1 LKLSVVIV
9 NYNVKFFLS
18 QCLHSLKLAIENL
31 RQPVEVFVVDNHSVD
46 GSCYLIKE
54 QFTWVKLIE
63 NKTNVGFSKA
73 NNQAIRQAT
82 GEYILLLN
90 PDTVLEQDTLSKVIS
105 FMDNHP
111 DAGGLGVRMIDGKGN
126 FLPESKR
133 GLPTPKV
140 AFFKITG
147 LSKLFPKSPFFNQYH
162 LGYLDEFSIHEVD
175 VLSGAFM
182 LLRKSVLDTIGLLD
196 ETFFMYGED
205 VDLSYRITLAG
216 YKNYYFPET
225 TIIHYKG
232 ESTKKGSINY
242 VRMFYSAMA
251 IFANKHFRSN
261 QSIIMSFFIQ
271 IAIWLR
277 AFLSLL
283 KRAIMLIA
291 TPLFDFIFFFGL
303 LYIITQIWEQIK
315 YGNDGVYPEKFIL
328 YVLPIYSLLLVF
340 ALYYSGL
347 YAQRPRWS
355 SLFKGLTLGSL
366 LLLSL
371 YALLS
376 EDLRYSRAIVILG
389 IIGSFTLFPA
399 IRWLLKQSRISLFY
413 IGKNIRKRAV
423 IIGSKDEYIRTSSL
437 LKNSLSYDTILWVC
451 PHNEKNSDMVGNL
464 NDLPEV
470 IRIHKIN
477 EIVFC
482 SKDIS
487 PKNIIE
493 QMAYF
498 ASLNLDFKIVGDAI
512 IGSKTVFSEEPT
524 FDIFINSISQPINK
538 RNKRLL
544 DITIGLFFLLFLPV
558 FIFFVKQK
566 AGFVKNIFAVIF
578 GFKTWVGY
586 AQPQS
591 DILPQIKKSVLP
603 ISFDANKAEEL
614 NFLYAKDY
622 KIIND
627 LIFIYKNLKFL
638 GSNK

>member
-1 LKLSVVIV
+1 MKLSVVIV

-18 QCLHSLKLAIENL
+18 QCLHSLKLAIDNL
-31 RQPVEVFVVDNHSVD
+31 GQPVEVFVVDNHSVD

-54 QFTWVKLIE
+54 QFPWVKLIE

-73 NNQAIRQAT
+73 NNQAISQAK

-90 PDTVLEQDTLSKVIS
+90 PDTVLEQDTLSKVIT
-105 FMDNHP
+105 FMDNRL

-182 LLRKSVLDTIGLLD
+182 LLRKSVLNSIGLLD

-205 VDLSYRITLAG
+205 VDLSFRIKQAG
-216 YKNYYFPET
+216 YKNYYFPGT

-283 KRAIMLIA
+283 KRVIILIA
-291 TPLFDFIFFFGL
+291 IPLFDFIFFFGL
-303 LYIITQIWEQIK
+303 LYAITQIWEQIK
-315 YGNDGVYPEKFIL
+315 YGNEGVYPEKFIL
-328 YVLPIYSLLLVF
+328 YVLPVYSLLLVF

-376 EDLRYSRAIVILG
+376 EDLRYSRAIVLLG
-389 IIGSFTLFPA
+389 IMGSFTLFPA
-399 IRWLLKQSRISLFY
+399 IRWLLKHSRIPLFY
-413 IGKNIRKRAV
+413 IGQNIRKRAV

-437 LKNSLSYDTILWVC
+437 LKNSLSYDTILWVS
-451 PHNEKNSDMVGNL
+451 PNNEKSSEIVGNL

-498 ASLNLDFKIVGDAI
+498 ASHNLDFKIVGDAI

-524 FDIFINSISQPINK
+524 FDIYINSISQPINK

-544 DITIGLFFLLFLPV
+544 DITIGLFFLLFLPI
-558 FIFFVKQK
+558 FIFFIKQK
-566 AGFVKNIFAVIF
+566 AGFVKNIFAVLL
-578 GFKTWVGY
+578 GLKTWVGY

-591 DILPQIKKSVLP
+591 NILPQIKKSVLP
-603 ISFDANKAEEL
+603 ISFDANKAEEY
-614 NFLYAKDY
+614 NFMYAKDY

-627 LIFIYKNLKFL
+627 LIFIYKNLKLL
-638 GSNK
+638 GYNN

>member
-1 LKLSVVIV
+1 MKLSVVIV

-18 QCLHSLKLAIENL
+18 QCLHSLKLAIDNL
-31 RQPVEVFVVDNHSVD
+31 GHPVEVFVVDNHSVD

-54 QFTWVKLIE
+54 QFQWVKLIE
-63 NKTNVGFSKA
+63 NKANVGFSKA

-90 PDTVLEQDTLSKVIS
+90 PDTVLEQDTLSKVIA
-105 FMDNHP
+105 FMDKHP
-111 DAGGLGVRMIDGKGN
+111 EAGGLGIRMIDGKGN

-147 LSKLFPKSPFFNQYH
+147 LSKLFPKSAFFNQYH
-162 LGYLDEFSIHEVD
+162 LGYLDEYSIHEVD

-205 VDLSYRITLAG
+205 VDLSYRITQAG

-261 QSIIMSFFIQ
+261 QSIVMSFFIQ

-277 AFLSLL
+277 AFLSLF
-283 KRAIMLIA
+283 KRGMILIA
-291 TPLFDFIFFFGL
+291 TPLFDLIFFFGML
-303 LYIITQIWEQIK
+303 FAITQIWEQIK
-315 YGNDGVYPEKFIL
+315 YGGEGVYPETFIL
-328 YVLPIYSLLLVF
+328 LVLPIYSLLLVF
-340 ALYYSGL
+340 ALYYSGV

-355 SLFKGLTLGSL
+355 SLFKGLALGSL
-366 LLLSL
+366 FLLSF

-389 IIGSFTLFPA
+389 IIGAFTFYPLV
-399 IRWLLKQSRISLFY
+399 RWLLKQSRISIFY
-413 IGKNIRKRAV
+413 IGQNVRKRAV
-423 IIGSKDEYIRTSSL
+423 IIGSKDEYIRTSLL
-437 LKNSLSYDTILWVC
+437 LKNSMTYDTILWVS
-451 PHNEKNSDMVGNL
+451 PSNEKNSEVVGNL
-464 NDLPEV
+464 TDLPEI
-470 IRIHKIN
+470 IRIHKIS

-487 PKNIIE
+487 PKSIIE

-524 FDIFINSISQPINK
+524 FDVFINSISQPINK
-538 RNKRLL
+538 RNKRLI
-544 DITIGLFFLLFLPV
+544 DIVLSLFFVIFLPI
-558 FIFFVKQK
+558 FIFLVKHK
-566 AGFVKNIFAVIF
+566 TGFIKNIFAVLL

-591 DILPQIKKSVLP
+591 AMLPQIKKSVIP
-603 ISFDANKAEEL
+603 ISFDSNKAEEL

-627 LIFIYKNLKFL
+627 LIFIYKNLKSL
-638 GSNK
+638 GRT